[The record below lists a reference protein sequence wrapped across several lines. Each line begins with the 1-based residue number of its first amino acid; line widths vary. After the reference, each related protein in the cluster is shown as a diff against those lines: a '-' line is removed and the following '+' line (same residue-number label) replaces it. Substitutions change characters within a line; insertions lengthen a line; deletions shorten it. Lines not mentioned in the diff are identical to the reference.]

1 MKVAVLGAGAWG
13 TALAQVLCE
22 NGHDTSLWTW
32 QADHAARMKQTRE
45 NEFLPGVRLFDQV
58 QVSSELEDVLDQ
70 AEIVTVVVPSSA
82 VRQTIALAAGYLRA
96 ETRVVC
102 ATKGIE
108 QATLQLMSEVVEDEL
123 ARTMRSPILPIGA
136 LSGPSFARE
145 VGQRLP
151 TNLVA
156 ASKDPELALLMQRV
170 YSTPWLRVYT
180 SDDPIGVEIGGAL
193 KNVIAI
199 AAGACD
205 GLGLGENTRAALITR
220 GIAEMARL
228 VRRKQGSVLTLAGLA
243 GMGDLVLTCTGSM
256 SRNRTLG
263 YKIGSGMSVE
273 AALSSSDGVAEG
285 YITAK
290 SAHDLALSLG
300 VELPICKAVHSVL
313 YEGKSASDALADLL
327 SRPLRSEWEDE
338 R

>member
-58 QVSSELEDVLDQ
+58 QVSSELEHVLDQ

-156 ASKDPELALLMQRV
+156 ASKDAELALLMQRV

>member
-58 QVSSELEDVLDQ
+58 QVSSELEQVLDQ

-82 VRQTIALAAGYLRA
+82 VRQTVALAAGYLRA

-123 ARTMRSPILPIGA
+123 ARTIRSPVLPIGA

-156 ASKDPELALLMQRV
+156 ASKDQKLALLMQRV

>member
-1 MKVAVLGAGAWG
+1 
-13 TALAQVLCE
+13 
-22 NGHDTSLWTW
+22 
-32 QADHAARMKQTRE
+32 
-45 NEFLPGVRLFDQV
+45 
-58 QVSSELEDVLDQ
+58 
-70 AEIVTVVVPSSA
+70 
-82 VRQTIALAAGYLRA
+82 
-96 ETRVVC
+96 
-102 ATKGIE
+102 
-108 QATLQLMSEVVEDEL
+108 
-123 ARTMRSPILPIGA
+123 
-136 LSGPSFARE
+136 
-145 VGQRLP
+145 

-193 KNVIAI
+193 QNVIAI

-205 GLGLGENTRAALITR
+205 GLGLGEDTRAALITR

>member
-58 QVSSELEDVLDQ
+58 QVSSELEHVLDQ

>member
-58 QVSSELEDVLDQ
+58 QVSSELEHALDQ

>member
-58 QVSSELEDVLDQ
+58 QVSSELEHALDQ

-263 YKIGSGMSVE
+263 YKIGSGMSVA